1 MKKIVILILL
11 FVFLVGCSNIDS
23 NVIFNLNGNLG
34 EDNVDYINMQENITY
49 IKVYFCPR
57 DRCKDHLITLIESAN
72 ESVHCGL
79 FDLDLKD
86 LKQTFE
92 KMSYL
97 VDTRLV
103 IDDENF
109 DPYLAK
115 KEYVRW
121 DDTSQ
126 LTHNKFC
133 IIDNK
138 IISTGSFN
146 PTHRGNFVNNNNLVI
161 IDSKLLAENYE
172 AEFRELWH
180 YEFSGGDK
188 VLYPI
193 IETNFGVMENYFCP
207 EDQCKNNVVRV
218 LASANESI
226 KFMTFSHT
234 HDDTGDILVKKHFA
248 GINVQ
253 GVFERTQN
261 NAWCE
266 YERLEKYDLNIKWDE
281 NKANMHHKVFIVD
294 EKIVITGSFNPSSN
308 GDTNNDENVLIIY
321 NEDIAKQYV
330 EEFDYVWSYSPNSD
344 LEVRNV
350 TNLVIKKVMYDP
362 VGADKGNEY
371 VVLFNVGSNEIDLS
385 EFKLEDHKAN
395 YQFSGVIKP
404 DEEFKYESSRL
415 SLKNSEGM
423 LYLKNEYNELV
434 DFVAWE
440 GFEEW
445 SLEDKKGEGL
455 VRTKFDVVNNEG
467 EWK

>member
-1 MKKIVILILL
+1 MTSRVVEDINN
-11 FVFLVGCSNIDS
+11 NID
-23 NVIFNLNGNLG
+23 NNKNTN
-34 EDNVDYINMQENITY
+34 NNYENITY

-57 DRCKDHLITLIESAN
+57 DRCMDQLIELIESAN

-79 FDLDLKD
+79 FDLDLRD
-86 LKQTFE
+86 LINTFD

-97 VDTRLV
+97 VDVRLV
-103 IDDENF
+103 IDDENH
-109 DPYLAK
+109 DKYLAK

-161 IDSKLLAENYE
+161 IDSELLAKNYE
-172 AEFRELWH
+172 DEFRELWH
-180 YEFSGGDK
+180 YEFSGGRK
-188 VLYPI
+188 VVYPI
-193 IETNFGVMENYFCP
+193 IDTNFGKIENYFCP

-218 LASANESI
+218 LDSANESI

-234 HDDTGDILVKKHFA
+234 HDDTGDILVKKHFK
-248 GINVQ
+248 GVNVQ

-266 YERLEKYDLNIKWDE
+266 YDKLEQFGLNIKWDE

-321 NEDIAKQYV
+321 NEEIGKKYI
-330 EEFDYVWSYSPNSD
+330 EEFDYVWNYVPNQD
-344 LEVRNV
+344 MQIRNA
-350 TNLVIKKVMYDP
+350 TGLVIKKVMYDP
-362 VGADKGNEY
+362 TGADKGNEY
-371 VVLFNVGSNEIDLS
+371 VVLYNVGENEIDLS
-385 EFKLEDHKAN
+385 GFKLQDHKAN
-395 YQFSGVIKP
+395 YKLSGFIPANK
-404 DEEFKYESSRL
+404 EFKYSSNRMA
-415 SLKNSEGM
+415 LKNSKGS
-423 LYLKNEYNELV
+423 LYLKNEYEEV
-434 DFVAWE
+434 IDSVAWE
-440 GFEEW
+440 GFNDW
-445 SLEDKKGEGL
+445 KLVDKVGQGL
-455 VRTKFDVVNNEG
+455 VRSKFDNVNDEG
-467 EWK
+467 EWE

>member
-1 MKKIVILILL
+1 MKKIFVIVLFLLLI
-11 FVFLVGCSNIDS
+11 GCSSIDS
-23 NVIFNLNGNLG
+23 NIVKEVSENKEEIS
-34 EDNVDYINMQENITY
+34 YIQ
-49 IKVYFCPR
+49 VYFCPR
-57 DRCKDHLITLIESAN
+57 DRCKDQLITLIESAN

-79 FDLDLKD
+79 FDLDLQD
-86 LKQTFE
+86 LKQTFD

-97 VDTRLV
+97 VDVRLV

-109 DPYLAK
+109 DSYLDK

-161 IDSKLLAENYE
+161 IDSELLAKNYE
-172 AEFRELWH
+172 DEFRELWH

-188 VLYPI
+188 VLYPV
-193 IETNFGVMENYFCP
+193 IETNFGTMENYFCP

-218 LASANESI
+218 LDSANESI

-234 HDDTGDILVKKHFA
+234 HDDTGDVLVKKHFE
-248 GINVQ
+248 GVNVQ

-266 YERLEKYDLNIKWDE
+266 FEKLEKYNLNVKWDS

-308 GDTNNDENVLIIY
+308 GDTNNDENVLIIHNKY
-321 NEDIAKQYV
+321 IAEQYV
-330 EEFDYVWSYSPNSD
+330 SEFDYVWNYEPNQD
-344 LEVRNV
+344 MEIRNA
-350 TNLVIKKVMYDP
+350 TSLVIKKVMYDP
-362 VGADKGNEY
+362 VGKDKGNEY
-371 VVLFNVGSNEIDLS
+371 VILFNVDNSSVDLS
-385 EFKLEDHKAN
+385 GMKLQDHKAN
-395 YQFSGVIKP
+395 YKLNGLVP
-404 DEEFKYESSRL
+404 PNEEFKYEISKL
-415 SLKNSEGM
+415 ALKNSEGV
-423 LYLKNEYNELV
+423 LYLKNEYEEV
-434 DFVAWE
+434 IDYVGWE
-440 GFEEW
+440 GFDGW
-445 SLEDKKGEGL
+445 SLIDKVGEGL
-455 VRTKFDVVNNEG
+455 VRTKFDFVNDKG
-467 EWK
+467 EWG